1 MAIRVLSDDE
11 YLDSFSTQVSPVS
24 PTTVGQEEERKSS
37 TIRVL
42 DDKEYQKS
50 FDTFDATR
58 SQEPVLVQT
67 EQLLQKE
74 KEEAPTEPQSMKS

>member
-58 SQEPVLVQT
+58 ESYILRDKYLYHRYE
-67 EQLLQKE
+67 
-74 KEEAPTEPQSMKS
+74 